1 MVSVLGA
8 TNAEARVGGEKWGQ
22 VLKTNQQLLKDMLE
36 AAKKMSPE
44 EKAEVRKKMGLG
56 EEVK

>member
-1 MVSVLGA
+1 M
-8 TNAEARVGGEKWGQ
+8 EQ
-22 VLKTNQQLLKDMLE
+22 VLKTNQELLKDMLE

-44 EKAEVRKKMGLG
+44 EKAELRQKLGLG